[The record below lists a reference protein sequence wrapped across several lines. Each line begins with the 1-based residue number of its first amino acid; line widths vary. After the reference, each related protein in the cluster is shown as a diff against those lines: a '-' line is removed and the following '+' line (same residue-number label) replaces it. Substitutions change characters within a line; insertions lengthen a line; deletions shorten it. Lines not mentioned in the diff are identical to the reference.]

1 MHSDTSGYAH
11 NSMISV
17 YADTAVF
24 VGESI
29 HSIYSDSSLVSMN
42 AMSSVY
48 ADTAYYALGY
58 TPTSE
63 LGVVAL
69 SNDFNDL
76 LNIPDYVSPGDIT
89 GITPEQAAAIELNT
103 AKVGITSE
111 QADAIIVNSAK
122 VGYSD
127 ELVSANSS
135 VAANTAKVGISNE
148 QAEAIVLNT
157 EKVGISVEQANAIE
171 SNTTA
176 ISAIEEIDA
185 NNSRTISRNFRS
197 CSIKYCQSR
206 YYCRTV

>member
-1 MHSDTSGYAH
+1 MKKFFSFLSQDIAIDLG
-11 NSMISV
+11 
-17 YADTAVF
+17 TANTL
-24 VGESI
+24 
-29 HSIYSDSSLVSMN
+29 IYVKGKGIVLNEPS
-42 AMSSVY
+42 
-48 ADTAYYALGY
+48 
-58 TPTSE
+58 
-63 LGVVAL
+63 VVAL

-76 LNIPDYVSPGDIT
+76 LNIPDYVSPGDTT

-103 AKVGITSE
+103 AKVGITSD

-176 ISAIEEIDA
+176 ISAIEEIDE
-185 NNSRTISRNFRS
+185 NISLTKE
-197 CSIKYCQSR
+197 SIPEEMWSNLKEYN
-206 YYCRTV
+206 YI